1 MTYVASAMLD
11 GAHAFGVAR
20 LFFNPSRK
28 RADMEQVII
37 TSEQAPPPTPFKD
50 LKPIAPAE
58 RIEAIDVV
66 RGFALI
72 GIFFMNIEWFNRSFH
87 EFQDGIPA
95 SAQGLDWL
103 ATYFVN
109 FFVAGKFWTI
119 FSLLFGM
126 GFAVMLTRAEDTG
139 RAFLVPYIRRVI
151 ALGVFGMMHTI
162 LLWPGDILFSY
173 AFTAAGL
180 LFVLFGT
187 WKSFLA
193 SAALMLGLAFVPG
206 LGSAGV
212 IVGELVLMSLIAL
225 FIRHERIFSV
235 LGMRMPLVSLVFLI
249 LGLITS
255 VAAVAAFFV
264 PAMADAKREIL
275 GGAIFLLSSA
285 FVAAKF
291 REPATS
297 RFWRTGVWIYSMPFV
312 IGIVY
317 STINYQKPLESVF
330 NSPEAVKLSIEI
342 EAKNKLEEDAKKAA
356 EAAGKKYV
364 KPEEKKDD
372 KKAPKSEAQKKIER
386 DANSIVSIH
395 ENQKKIA
402 EDRKILTTGSYT
414 DVLKHRWKEFVD
426 GPFNAAGQAFSSIA
440 LFLMG
445 VWFVR
450 AKIITKAKENLGLFK
465 QLAMWGLPI
474 GWGLSIFASTINV
487 SHVAGVTGDG
497 SGLMRN
503 LLMFANLPSCLAY
516 VSIVVLMVY
525 STSVFSKIKVLA
537 PYGRMALTNYLM
549 QSLIQAS
556 FFYGWGFGHFGM
568 GRASQLAFAIGV
580 ICLQVIFSHWWLARF
595 RYGPMEWIWRGI
607 TYWQVPAL
615 RIDTKEL
622 NPQAA

>member
-1 MTYVASAMLD
+1 MLD

-20 LFFNPSRK
+20 LFFNLSRK
-28 RADMEQVII
+28 RADMEQAII
-37 TSEQAPPPTPFKD
+37 TPEQAPPPTPIKD

-72 GIFFMNIEWFNRSFH
+72 GIFFMNIEWFNRSFN

-95 SAQGLDWL
+95 SAHGIDWL

-139 RAFLVPYIRRVI
+139 RAFLVPYIRRVL
-151 ALGVFGMMHTI
+151 ALGVFGMLHTI

-187 WKSFLA
+187 WKSFLG

-206 LGSAGV
+206 MGSAGV
-212 IVGELVLMSLIAL
+212 LVGELALMGLIAL
-225 FIRHERIFSV
+225 FIRHERIFKFA
-235 LGMRMPLVSLVFLI
+235 GMRLPLVSVFFLV
-249 LGLITS
+249 LGVIASL
-255 VAAVAAFFV
+255 AAVAAFFV
-264 PAMADAKREIL
+264 PPMADAKREII
-275 GGAIFLLSSA
+275 GGAVFLLASA

-291 REPATS
+291 RDPATS

-317 STINYQKPLESVF
+317 STINYQKPLENVF
-330 NSPEAVKLSIEI
+330 NSPEAVKLSLEI
-342 EAKNKLEEDAKKAA
+342 EAKNKVEEEAKKAA
-356 EAAGKKYV
+356 ETAGKKYV
-364 KPEEKKDD
+364 KPEEKKED
-372 KKAPKSEAQKKIER
+372 KKIVKTEAQKKIER
-386 DANSIVSIH
+386 DARQIVAIN
-395 ENQKKIA
+395 ENQRDIEKDKKVL
-402 EDRKILTTGSYT
+402 KTGSF
-414 DVLKHRWKEFVD
+414 VEVVKHRWTEFAE
-426 GPFNAAGQAFSSIA
+426 GPFNAAGQAFSAIA
-440 LFLMG
+440 LFLIG

-450 AKIITKAKENLGLFK
+450 AKIITNAKENLGLFK
-465 QLAMWGLPI
+465 QLAMWGLPV
-474 GWGLSIFASTINV
+474 GLGLSVFASTINV
-487 SHVAGVTGDG
+487 THVAGTTGDG
-497 SGLMRN
+497 VGLMRN
-503 LLMFANLPSCLAY
+503 LVMLANLPTCLGY
-516 VSIVVLMVY
+516 VSAVILMVY
-525 STSVFSKIKVLA
+525 STSIFSKIKVLA
-537 PYGRMALTNYLM
+537 PFGRMALTNYLT

-556 FFYGWGFGHFGM
+556 FFYGWGLGQYGM
-568 GRASQLAFAIGV
+568 GRASQLAFAIGIV
-580 ICLQVIFSHWWLARF
+580 CLQVVFSHWWLARF

-615 RIDTKEL
+615 RIDSKEL
-622 NPQAA
+622 KPQAA

>member
-1 MTYVASAMLD
+1 MLD

-20 LFFNPSRK
+20 LFFNLSRK
-28 RADMEQVII
+28 RADMEQAII
-37 TSEQAPPPTPFKD
+37 TPEQAPPPTTVKD

-72 GIFFMNIEWFNRSFH
+72 GIFFMNIEWFNRSFN

-95 SAQGLDWL
+95 SAHGIDWL

-139 RAFLVPYIRRVI
+139 RAFLVPYIRRVL
-151 ALGVFGMMHTI
+151 ALGVFGMLHTI

-187 WKSFLA
+187 WKSFLG

-206 LGSAGV
+206 MGSAGV
-212 IVGELVLMSLIAL
+212 LVAELALMGLIAL
-225 FIRHERIFSV
+225 FIRHERIFKV
-235 LGMRMPLVSLVFLI
+235 VGMRLPLVSVFFLV
-249 LGLITS
+249 LGVIASL
-255 VAAVAAFFV
+255 AAVAAFFV
-264 PAMADAKREIL
+264 PPMADAKREIM
-275 GGAIFLLSSA
+275 GGAGFLLASA
-285 FVAAKF
+285 FVSAKF
-291 REPATS
+291 REPAES

-312 IGIVY
+312 IGIIF
-317 STINYQKPLESVF
+317 SAINYQKPLENVF
-330 NSPEAVKLSIEI
+330 NSPEAVKLSLEI
-342 EAKNKLEEDAKKAA
+342 EAKNKVEEEAKKAA

-364 KPEEKKDD
+364 KPEEKKED
-372 KKAPKSEAQKKIER
+372 KKIVKTEAQKKIER
-386 DANSIVSIH
+386 DARQIVSIH
-395 ENQKKIA
+395 ENQRDIEKDKKV
-402 EDRKILTTGSYT
+402 LTTGSYT
-414 DVLKHRWKEFVD
+414 DVVKHRWKEFLE
-426 GPFNAAGQAFSSIA
+426 GPFNAAGQAFSAIA

-450 AKIITKAKENLGLFK
+450 AQVITKAKENLGFFK

-497 SGLMRN
+497 VGLMRN
-503 LLMFANLPSCLAY
+503 LLMFSNLPTCLAY

-556 FFYGWGFGHFGM
+556 FFYGWGFGQFGM

-580 ICLQVIFSHWWLARF
+580 VCIQVAFSHWWLARF

-615 RIDTKEL
+615 RIDSKEL
-622 NPQAA
+622 KPQAA

>member
-1 MTYVASAMLD
+1 MLD

-20 LFFNPSRK
+20 LFFNLSWK
-28 RADMEQVII
+28 RADMEQAII
-37 TSEQAPPPTPFKD
+37 TPEQAPPPTPIKD

-72 GIFFMNIEWFNRSFH
+72 GIFFMNIEWFNRSFN

-95 SAQGLDWL
+95 SAHGIDWL

-139 RAFLVPYIRRVI
+139 RAFLVPYIRRVL
-151 ALGVFGMMHTI
+151 ALGVFGMLHTI

-187 WKSFLA
+187 WKSFLG

-206 LGSAGV
+206 MGSAGILV
-212 IVGELVLMSLIAL
+212 AELALMGLIAL
-225 FIRHERIFSV
+225 FIRHQRIFKV
-235 LGMRMPLVSLVFLI
+235 VGMRLPLVSVFFLV
-249 LGLITS
+249 LGVIASL
-255 VAAVAAFFV
+255 AAVAAFFV
-264 PAMADAKREIL
+264 PPMADAKREIM
-275 GGAIFLLSSA
+275 GGAGFLLASA
-285 FVAAKF
+285 FVSAKF
-291 REPATS
+291 REPAES

-312 IGIVY
+312 IGIIF
-317 STINYQKPLESVF
+317 STINYQKPLENVF
-330 NSPEAVKLSIEI
+330 NSPEAVKLSLEI
-342 EAKNKLEEDAKKAA
+342 EAKNKVEEEAKKAA

-364 KPEEKKDD
+364 KPEEKKED
-372 KKAPKSEAQKKIER
+372 KKIVKTEAQKKIER
-386 DANSIVSIH
+386 DARQIVAIH
-395 ENQKKIA
+395 ENQRDIEKDKKVL
-402 EDRKILTTGSYT
+402 KTGSF
-414 DVLKHRWKEFVD
+414 VEVVKHRWKEFAE
-426 GPFNAAGQAFSSIA
+426 GPFNAAGQAFSAIA
-440 LFLMG
+440 LFLIG

-450 AKIITKAKENLGLFK
+450 AKIITHAKENLGLFK
-465 QLAMWGLPI
+465 QLAMWGLHV
-474 GWGLSIFASTINV
+474 GLGLSIFASTINV
-487 SHVAGVTGDG
+487 THVAGTTGDG
-497 SGLMRN
+497 VGLMRN
-503 LLMFANLPSCLAY
+503 LVMLANLPTCLGY
-516 VSIVVLMVY
+516 VSAVILMVY
-525 STSVFSKIKVLA
+525 STSIFSKIKVLA
-537 PYGRMALTNYLM
+537 PFGRMALTNYLT

-556 FFYGWGFGHFGM
+556 FFYGWGLGQYGM

-580 ICLQVIFSHWWLARF
+580 VCIQVAFSHWWLARF

-615 RIDTKEL
+615 RIDSNEL
-622 NPQAA
+622 KPQAA

>member
-1 MTYVASAMLD
+1 MLD

-20 LFFNPSRK
+20 LFFNLSRK
-28 RADMEQVII
+28 RADMEQAII
-37 TSEQAPPPTPFKD
+37 TPEQVPPPTPIKD

-72 GIFFMNIEWFNRSFH
+72 GIFFMNIEWFNRSFN

-95 SAQGLDWL
+95 SAHGIDWL

-139 RAFLVPYIRRVI
+139 RAFLVPYIRRVL
-151 ALGVFGMMHTI
+151 ALGVFGMLHTI

-187 WKSFLA
+187 WKSFLG

-206 LGSAGV
+206 MGSAGV
-212 IVGELVLMSLIAL
+212 LVGELALMGLIAL
-225 FIRHERIFSV
+225 FIRHERIFKFA
-235 LGMRMPLVSLVFLI
+235 GMRLPLVSVFFLV
-249 LGLITS
+249 LGVIASL
-255 VAAVAAFFV
+255 AAVAAFFV
-264 PAMADAKREIL
+264 PPMADAKREII
-275 GGAIFLLSSA
+275 GGAVFLLASA

-291 REPATS
+291 RDPATS

-330 NSPEAVKLSIEI
+330 NSPEAVKLSLEI
-342 EAKNKLEEDAKKAA
+342 EAKNKVEEEAKKAA

-364 KPEEKKDD
+364 KPEEKKED
-372 KKAPKSEAQKKIER
+372 KKIVKTEAQKKIER
-386 DANSIVSIH
+386 DARQIVAIN
-395 ENQKKIA
+395 ENQRDIEKDKKVL
-402 EDRKILTTGSYT
+402 KTGSF
-414 DVLKHRWKEFVD
+414 VEVVKHRWKEFAE
-426 GPFNAAGQAFSSIA
+426 GPFNAAGQAFSAIA
-440 LFLMG
+440 LFLIG

-450 AKIITKAKENLGLFK
+450 AKIITNAKENLGLFK
-465 QLAMWGLPI
+465 QLAMWGLPV
-474 GWGLSIFASTINV
+474 GLGLSVFASTINV
-487 SHVAGVTGDG
+487 THVAGTTGDG
-497 SGLMRN
+497 AGLMRN
-503 LLMFANLPSCLAY
+503 LVMLANLPTCLGY
-516 VSIVVLMVY
+516 VSAVILMVY
-525 STSVFSKIKVLA
+525 STSIFSKIKVLA
-537 PYGRMALTNYLM
+537 PFGRMALTNYLT

-556 FFYGWGFGHFGM
+556 FFYGWGLGQYGM

-580 ICLQVIFSHWWLARF
+580 VCIQVAFSHWWLARF

-615 RIDTKEL
+615 RIDSKEL
-622 NPQAA
+622 KPQAA